1 LAMKN
6 PHGKSN
12 GSRNKS
18 SLSARAS
25 CMHLGRDTSWGLHV
39 TFAVRDKEEELLVVL
54 DSLDRQRGRHQGKL
68 RRAMRA
74 GADVILRLY
83 SNEVD

>member
-1 LAMKN
+1 
-6 PHGKSN
+6 
-12 GSRNKS
+12 
-18 SLSARAS
+18 
-25 CMHLGRDTSWGLHV
+25 V

-54 DSLDRQRGRHQGKL
+54 DSLGRQRGRHQGQL